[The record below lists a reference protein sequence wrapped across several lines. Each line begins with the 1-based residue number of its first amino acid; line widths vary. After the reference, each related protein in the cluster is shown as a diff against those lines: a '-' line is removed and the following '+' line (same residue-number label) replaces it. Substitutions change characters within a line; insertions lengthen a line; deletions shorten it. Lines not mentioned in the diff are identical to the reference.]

1 VSKEVRQDVMTIIA
15 RTARLGRRDILTSM
29 VGEYSRGE
37 AANRAG
43 VDSGYIDRLIELGII
58 EPDAAGRLTKGDVR
72 RAQMAQTLEA
82 AGIALETLAASIRD
96 DNLSLGFMDAPTY
109 ERFATLSDETFEGLS
124 ERTAL
129 PLDLL
134 MLIREAAGGAMP
146 DPDDRIREDEL
157 AVVPLIEAGLAMGFR
172 PISIARRLRVL
183 GDSLRRVAETEAD
196 AYRTDLMEPMLADG
210 ATAADLSATST
221 SADTLRLDQAMDE
234 ALIAI
239 WHAQQV
245 RPWTADIIAIFEKS
259 MTDAGRLL
267 APSSRPPAICFLDI
281 TGYTRL
287 THDQGDNA
295 AAELAEDLGRL
306 VQRTAMQHGGR
317 PVKWLG
323 DGVMIFFRDS
333 GSGVLAALE
342 MVEGIASAGLPP
354 AHVGL
359 HAGPVLSQEG
369 DYFGETV
376 NLASRIAA
384 YARPREILVTQ
395 KVVDESAAI
404 GAIFTEIGPVELKGI
419 PGVIRLHAAHRL
431 A

>member
-1 VSKEVRQDVMTIIA
+1 
-15 RTARLGRRDILTSM
+15 M
-29 VGEYSRGE
+29 VGEFSRGE

-58 EPDAAGRLTKGDVR
+58 GPDAADRLTKGDVR
-72 RAQMAQTLEA
+72 RAQMAATLET
-82 AGIALETLAASIRD
+82 AGIALEALAANMRD
-96 DNLSLGFMDAPTY
+96 GSLSLDFMDAPTY

-146 DPDDRIREDEL
+146 NPDDRIREDEL

-172 PISIARRLRVL
+172 PISMARRLRVL

-210 ATAADLSATST
+210 ATAAELSATST
-221 SADTLRLDQAMDE
+221 SAATLRLDHAMDE
-234 ALIAI
+234 AVIAI
-239 WHAQQV
+239 WHAQQL

-259 MTDAGRLL
+259 MTDAGLL
-267 APSSRPPAICFLDI
+267 APTSRPPAICFLDV

-287 THDQGDNA
+287 THERGDRA
-295 AAELAEDLGRL
+295 AAELAEGLGRL
-306 VQRTAMQHGGR
+306 VHRTAIEHGGR

-323 DGVMIFFRDS
+323 DGVMIFFRDP
-333 GSGVLAALE
+333 GSGVLAALQ
-342 MVEGIASAGLPP
+342 MVDRIASAGLPP

-384 YARPREILVTQ
+384 YARPREVLVTQ
-395 KVVDESAAI
+395 EVVDESLDV
-404 GAIFTEIGPVELKGI
+404 GATFTEIGPVELKGI
-419 PGVIRLHAAHRL
+419 PGVVRLHAAHRL

>member
-1 VSKEVRQDVMTIIA
+1 
-15 RTARLGRRDILTSM
+15 M
-29 VGEYSRGE
+29 VGEFSRGE

-43 VDSGYIDRLIELGII
+43 VDSGYINRLIELGII
-58 EPDAAGRLTKGDVR
+58 GPDAADRLTKGDVR
-72 RAQMAQTLEA
+72 RAQMAQTLET
-82 AGIALETLAASIRD
+82 AGIALEALAASMRD
-96 DNLSLGFMDAPTY
+96 GSLSLGFMDAPTY
-109 ERFATLSDETFEGLS
+109 ERFATLSDETFEGLC

-146 DPDDRIREDEL
+146 NPDDRIREDEL

-210 ATAADLSATST
+210 ATAAELSATST

-234 ALIAI
+234 AMIAI

-259 MTDAGRLL
+259 MTDAGLL
-267 APSSRPPAICFLDI
+267 APISRPPAICFLDI

-287 THDQGDNA
+287 THERGDRA
-295 AAELAEDLGRL
+295 AAELAEGLGRL
-306 VQRTAMQHGGR
+306 VHRTAIEHGGR

-323 DGVMIFFRDS
+323 DGVMIFFRDP
-333 GSGVLAALE
+333 GSGVLAALQ
-342 MVEGIASAGLPP
+342 MVDGIASAGLPP

-384 YARPREILVTQ
+384 YARPREVLVTQ
-395 KVVDESAAI
+395 EVVDESFDA
-404 GAIFTEIGPVELKGI
+404 GATFTEIGPVELKGI
-419 PGVIRLHAAHRL
+419 PGVVRLHAAHRL
-431 A
+431 V

>member
-1 VSKEVRQDVMTIIA
+1 
-15 RTARLGRRDILTSM
+15 M
-29 VGEYSRGE
+29 VGEFSRGE

-58 EPDAAGRLTKGDVR
+58 GPDAADRLTKGDVR
-72 RAQMAQTLEA
+72 RAQMAQTLET
-82 AGIALETLAASIRD
+82 AGIALEALAASMRD
-96 DNLSLGFMDAPTY
+96 GSLSLGFMDAPTY
-109 ERFATLSDETFEGLS
+109 ERFATLSDETFEGLC

-146 DPDDRIREDEL
+146 NPDDRIREDEL

-210 ATAADLSATST
+210 ATAAELSATST

-234 ALIAI
+234 AMIAI

-259 MTDAGRLL
+259 MTDAGLL
-267 APSSRPPAICFLDI
+267 APISRPPAICFLDI

-287 THDQGDNA
+287 THERGDRA
-295 AAELAEDLGRL
+295 AAELAEGLGRL
-306 VQRTAMQHGGR
+306 VHRTAIEHGGR

-323 DGVMIFFRDS
+323 DGVMIFFRDP
-333 GSGVLAALE
+333 GSGVLAALQ
-342 MVEGIASAGLPP
+342 MVDGIASAGLPP

-384 YARPREILVTQ
+384 YAQPREVLVTQ
-395 KVVDESAAI
+395 EVVDESFDA
-404 GAIFTEIGPVELKGI
+404 GATFTEIGPVELKGI
-419 PGVIRLHAAHRL
+419 PGVVRLHAAHRL
-431 A
+431 V